1 MTTFKQV
8 LDARIYQMRA
18 TLNAKAGEYATT
30 TNRCHNFD
38 VAARIANITPEQA
51 LDGMMRKHIVSTF
64 DLIAWTS
71 DGNESK
77 ITKDIVDEK
86 IGDLINYLVLL
97 EGLLVRRID
106 AHEEGDKR

>member
-1 MTTFKQV
+1 MTTFKHV
-8 LDARIYQMRA
+8 LDARIYKMRA
-18 TLNAKAGEYATT
+18 ILNAKAGEYASTP
-30 TNRCHNFD
+30 NRYHNFD
-38 VAARIANITPEQA
+38 IAARMANVTPEQA
-51 LDGMMRKHIVSTF
+51 LYGMMLKHEVSVS

-77 ITKDIVDEK
+77 ITKDLIDEK

-106 AHEEGDKR
+106 AREEGDKR